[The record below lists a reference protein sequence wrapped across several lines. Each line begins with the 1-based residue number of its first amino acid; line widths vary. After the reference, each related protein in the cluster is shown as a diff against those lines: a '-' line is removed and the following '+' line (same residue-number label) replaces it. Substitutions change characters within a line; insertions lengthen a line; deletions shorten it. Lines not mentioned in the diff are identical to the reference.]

1 MTRFAPFSG
10 LRYHRTDG
18 STADLTRLVAPPYDV
33 LSDAQR
39 QSLEDND
46 PANSVRLDYPRGAAD
61 PTAYVGARADLDRWV
76 ASGILTLDSS
86 PTLTVYR
93 MTPQG
98 TGRSTTGVLGALG
111 LEQPGIGD
119 VLPHEETTT
128 KDKADRLSL
137 IRATEINTSPIWVL
151 ATASGL
157 GAACSAAIGDRCA
170 DATATDLDEVLHE
183 VWVISDPA
191 ALAALSVAA
200 AGGPVVVADGHHR
213 LETALAYQQEAP
225 LADAILAYVVE
236 LTESELEV
244 RPIHRIL
251 SIPAGVKLLEHL
263 DAWFDRREVIGV
275 VKAAPL
281 DGPVLIT
288 GPATS
293 VVLIP
298 KTGAFDSSVGLDS
311 ERLRTALA
319 ALDGVGVRFH
329 HDADVVIEAAS
340 QPDQMGVLLRPATV
354 SQIRAVADARKRM
367 PPKTTFFWPKPRT
380 GLVFR
385 PVAS

>member
-10 LRYHRTDG
+10 LRYHLTDG
-18 STADLTRLVAPPYDV
+18 LKADLTLLVAPPYDV

-46 PANSVRLDYPRGAAD
+46 PANSVRLDYPHGATD
-61 PTAYVGARADLDRWV
+61 SNAYLGARADLDRWV
-76 ASGILTLDSS
+76 AAGALALDSA
-86 PTLTVYR
+86 PTFTVYR
-93 MTPQG
+93 MTPPG
-98 TGRSTTGVLGALG
+98 AGRSTTGVLGALG

-119 VLPHEETTT
+119 ILPHEETTT

-151 ATASGL
+151 ATATGL
-157 GAACSAAIGDRCA
+157 GQACAEAIGDRRA
-170 DATATDLDEVLHE
+170 DATATDLDDVLHE
-183 VWVISDPA
+183 VWVIRDPA
-191 ALAALSVAA
+191 ALAALSAA
-200 AGGPVVVADGHHR
+200 ATGGPVVVADGHHR
-213 LETALAYQQEAP
+213 FETALAYQKEAP
-225 LADAILAYVVE
+225 TADAILAYVVE

-251 SIPAGVKLLEHL
+251 TIPADVKLLEHL
-263 DAWFDRREVIGV
+263 DRWFDRREVIGV
-275 VKAAPL
+275 VKDAPL
-281 DGPVLIT
+281 DGPVLVT

-298 KTGAFDSSVGLDS
+298 KTGAFDSSIGLDS
-311 ERLRTALA
+311 ERLRIALA
-319 ALDGVGVRFH
+319 ELNGVSVRFH
-329 HDADVVIEAAS
+329 HDSEVVIEAAT

-354 SQIRAVADARKRM
+354 TQIRAVADARKRM

-385 PVAS
+385 PVGP